1 MNRLRPVAK
10 WMLGGLFC
18 LSALLKLRSIDSF
31 ELYLFSFGVVS
42 FDGCSLLAR
51 LLIGA
56 EAMLGAMFLT
66 GWHHRLLCRL
76 YAAVLAGF
84 SLWLLFLLAAGEE
97 GHCRCFGEAVVL
109 DAPASLLK
117 NLLLALMLAF
127 VWRMDDRTD
136 PPRLFWIA
144 GGGCALFLLVFLL
157 SPPDRFLR
165 ARHRSTELVPELY
178 APVADSLRL
187 DRGRRMVCLY
197 SPGCRYCRLTARK
210 VAALWRRHELDP
222 QRICCIFMRTES
234 EMTQEIDR
242 FFDEYGGRR
251 FPRAVLDPRPML
263 DLCNGALPLVLLT
276 EEGRVVA
283 EYGFRT
289 LDEAAVVRFLT
300 EDRPGSRC
308 SAAGGS

>member
-1 MNRLRPVAK
+1 MNRLRHIVK
-10 WMLGGLFC
+10 WTLGGLFC

-56 EAMLGAMFLT
+56 EALLGAAFLT
-66 GWHHRLLCRL
+66 GWRHRLLCRL

-84 SLWLLFLLAAGEE
+84 SLWLLVLLAAGEE
-97 GHCRCFGEAVVL
+97 GNCHCFGEAVAL

-117 NLLLALMLAF
+117 NLLMALMLAF
-127 VWRMDDRTD
+127 VWRLDDRPN
-136 PPRLFWIA
+136 PPRPVWIIGA
-144 GGGCALFLLVFLL
+144 GCALYLVLFLV

-165 ARHRSTELVPELY
+165 ARHRSTELVPELF

-187 DRGRRMVCLY
+187 DVGRRMVCLY

-210 VAALWRRHELDP
+210 VAAMCRRHDLDAE
-222 QRICCIFMRTES
+222 QVFCIFMRTEP
-234 EMTQEIDR
+234 EMPQAIDR

-251 FPRAVLDPRPML
+251 FPWAVLDPRPML
-263 DLCNGALPLVLLT
+263 EMCSGALPLVLLT
-276 EEGRVVA
+276 EEGEVAA
-283 EYGFRT
+283 EYDFRS

-300 EDRPGSRC
+300 E
-308 SAAGGS
+308 

>member
-1 MNRLRPVAK
+1 MNRLRHIVK
-10 WMLGGLFC
+10 WTLGGLFC

-56 EAMLGAMFLT
+56 EALLGAAFLT
-66 GWHHRLLCRL
+66 GWRHRLLCRL

-84 SLWLLFLLAAGEE
+84 SLWLLVLLAVGEE
-97 GHCRCFGEAVVL
+97 GNCHCFGEAVAL

-117 NLLLALMLAF
+117 NLLMALMLAF
-127 VWRMDDRTD
+127 VWRLDDRPN
-136 PPRLFWIA
+136 PPCPVWIIGA
-144 GGGCALFLLVFLL
+144 GCALYLVLFLV

-165 ARHRSTELVPELY
+165 SRHRSTELVPELY
-178 APVADSLRL
+178 APVADSLRIGA
-187 DRGRRMVCLY
+187 GRRMVCLY

-210 VAALWRRHELDP
+210 VAAMCRRHDLDAE
-222 QRICCIFMRTES
+222 QVFCIFMRTEP
-234 EMTQEIDR
+234 EMPQAIDR

-263 DLCNGALPLVLLT
+263 EMCSGALPLVLLT
-276 EEGRVVA
+276 EEGEVAA
-283 EYGFRT
+283 EYDFRS

-300 EDRPGSRC
+300 EQRPASRC
-308 SAAGGS
+308 SSAGGS